1 MNNFKGETLSWDQ
14 KDGIIELALH
24 RPPANEIGPATLAEL
39 QKFVAAL
46 ESDHSDASAL
56 IIYSQLNS
64 GFSAGGNL
72 RELYAYAQRAT
83 PTQRAASIRALI
95 ELSHGLFNA
104 IDAAPVV
111 TIAAVHGMCF
121 GGGFELALTSDLII
135 ADKMARFCF
144 PELRLGLIP
153 GGGGIPRLRRDL
165 GNGTVRDL
173 ILTGRSMNAERAFSA
188 GLVSQVTAPGE
199 ALTIGRLTA
208 AQITKVDAAARIA
221 AKQFIKRIPDD
232 ELRHEIDIFCE
243 LFSRPAVIDGL
254 RKFVEST
261 NVMPYLP
268 WCYDSWSIPEHCWRT
283 SKPLPPL
290 TPDIP
295 VY

>member
-46 ESDHSDASAL
+46 ESDLSGASAL

-83 PTQRAASIRALI
+83 PAQRAADIRVLI

-111 TIAAVHGMCF
+111 TIAAVHGICF

-153 GGGGIPRLRRDL
+153 GGGGIPRLKRDL
-165 GNGTVRDL
+165 RNGIVRDL
-173 ILTGRSMNAERAFSA
+173 ILTGRSMNADRAFSA

-199 ALTIGRLTA
+199 ALTVARITA
-208 AQITKVDAAARIA
+208 AQITKVDAVARIA
-221 AKQFIKRIPDD
+221 AKKFIKWIPDD

-254 RKFVEST
+254 RKYVEST

-268 WCYDSWSIPEHCWRT
+268 
-283 SKPLPPL
+283 
-290 TPDIP
+290 
-295 VY
+295 

>member
-1 MNNFKGETLSWDQ
+1 MNNFKGETLSWDE
-14 KDGIIELALH
+14 KDGVIELALH
-24 RPPANEIGPATLAEL
+24 RPPANEIGPTTLAEL

-46 ESDHSDASAL
+46 ESDPSDASAL

-72 RELYAYAQRAT
+72 GELYAYAQRAT
-83 PTQRAASIRALI
+83 PAQRAAGIRVLI

-153 GGGGIPRLRRDL
+153 GGGGIPRLKRDL

-173 ILTGRSMNAERAFSA
+173 IFTGRSINADRAFSA

-199 ALTIGRLTA
+199 ALTVARLTA
-208 AQITKVDAAARIA
+208 AQITKVDAVARIA
-221 AKQFIKRIPDD
+221 AKKFIKRIPHD

-243 LFSRPAVIDGL
+243 LFSRPAVIDSL

-268 WCYDSWSIPEHCWRT
+268 
-283 SKPLPPL
+283 
-290 TPDIP
+290 
-295 VY
+295 

>member
-24 RPPANEIGPATLAEL
+24 RPPVNEIGPATLAEL

-46 ESDHSDASAL
+46 ESDPSDASAL

-83 PTQRAASIRALI
+83 PAQRAAGIRVLI
-95 ELSHGLFNA
+95 ELSHSLFNA
-104 IDAAPVV
+104 IDTAPVV
-111 TIAAVHGMCF
+111 TIVAVHGMCF

-153 GGGGIPRLRRDL
+153 GGGGIPRLKRDL

-173 ILTGRSMNAERAFSA
+173 ILTGRSMNADRAFSA

-199 ALTIGRLTA
+199 ALTVARLTA

-221 AKQFIKRIPDD
+221 AKKSIKWIPDD

-261 NVMPYLP
+261 SVMPYLP
-268 WCYDSWSIPEHCWRT
+268 
-283 SKPLPPL
+283 
-290 TPDIP
+290 
-295 VY
+295 